1 MPANTSASSHTEE
14 TRVIR
19 VSISAPPQTDRP
31 PSQLSMGERETR
43 PANKEPLPFNEENGT
58 KRPSPGC
65 LL

>member
-19 VSISAPPQTDRP
+19 VSISAPPQTGHP
-31 PSQLSMGERETR
+31 HSCPWVREK
-43 PANKEPLPFNEENGT
+43 PGLADKEPLPFNEENGT
-58 KRPSPGC
+58 KQPSPGR